1 MNGTILPIFLVL
13 FSAQIPEADEGH
25 TEAQG
30 IDLEGPYLGQTPPG
44 STPQSFAPG
53 IVNTED
59 WGDGGHFSLD
69 MTEFYIFRWRPN
81 NGKRETQAITYRKM
95 NNQWRKIAN
104 PREQI
109 PFFAPDG
116 KRLYYKDQYQERTA
130 SGWSELKS
138 LGPAFEEIR
147 MMSLAASKSGTLV
160 LDEIGNNGDG
170 LLRYSRIIDGKRELP
185 KPFGPAINSGRWNGH
200 PYIAPDDSY
209 IMWSGEQAGT
219 YGKNDLYISFQKEDG
234 SWGKAINMGDKIN
247 TDAEEGA
254 PRVTPDGKYIMFGR
268 SFYPKP
274 PHNDLYWVSAQVIE
288 ELRPQK

>member
-1 MNGTILPIFLVL
+1 MSIYKKVAVLLSALMICHASYASDEKLVL
-13 FSAQIPEADEGH
+13 D
-25 TEAQG
+25 
-30 IDLEGPYLGQTPPG
+30 GPYLGQTPPG
-44 STPQSFAPG
+44 STPQPFAPG

-69 MTEFYIFRWRPN
+69 MNEFYIFRWRPN
-81 NGKRETQAITYRKM
+81 NGKRETQAITYRKV

-130 SGWSELKS
+130 SGWSDLKS

-170 LLRYSRIIDGKRELP
+170 LLRYSRVIDGKREAP
-185 KPFGPAINSGRWNGH
+185 KPFGPEINSGRWNGH

-209 IMWSGEQAGT
+209 IMWSGEQEGT
-219 YGKNDLYISFQKEDG
+219 FGKNDLYISFRKEG
-234 SWGKAINMGDKIN
+234 GTWGKAINMGSTIN

-268 SFYPKP
+268 SFYPKA
-274 PHNDLYWVSAQVIE
+274 PHNDLYWVSAQIIE
-288 ELRPQK
+288 DLRPKE